1 MTSAIVEIP
10 SAGSELLPKKIE
22 GNLTFKAI
30 TGLTLGA
37 EVAAWNDKVPDM
49 I

>member
-1 MTSAIVEIP
+1 MTSAIVKIP
-10 SAGSELLPKKIE
+10 SAGSELLPE
-22 GNLTFKAI
+22 GNLIFKAI